1 MNELIDYL
9 NQSGLTGLV
18 RIYMIVGGILFI
30 IVFIAAIWMMIKIS
44 RYVFNTRKTSMLDFQ
59 RRREE
64 RKKYF
69 NS

>member
-1 MNELIDYL
+1 MRELIDYL

-30 IVFIAAIWMMIKIS
+30 IVFIVAIWTIIKIS
-44 RYVFNTRKTSMLDFQ
+44 RHVFNSRKTSMLDFQ
-59 RRREE
+59 RRREK
-64 RKKYF
+64 RRKYF

>member
-1 MNELIDYL
+1 MKELIDYL

-30 IVFIAAIWMMIKIS
+30 IVLIVAIWMIIKIS
-44 RYVFNTRKTSMLDFQ
+44 YRVFNNRNTSMLDFQ
-59 RRREE
+59 RRSKK
-64 RKKYF
+64 RKRDF

>member
-44 RYVFNTRKTSMLDFQ
+44 RYVVGSTVISV
-59 RRREE
+59 
-64 RKKYF
+64 
-69 NS
+69 S

>member
-1 MNELIDYL
+1 MKELIDYL

-30 IVFIAAIWMMIKIS
+30 IVFIVVIWMIIKIS
-44 RYVFNTRKTSMLDFQ
+44 CRVFNNRKTSMLDFQ
-59 RRREE
+59 RRSEK
-64 RKKYF
+64 RKRDF